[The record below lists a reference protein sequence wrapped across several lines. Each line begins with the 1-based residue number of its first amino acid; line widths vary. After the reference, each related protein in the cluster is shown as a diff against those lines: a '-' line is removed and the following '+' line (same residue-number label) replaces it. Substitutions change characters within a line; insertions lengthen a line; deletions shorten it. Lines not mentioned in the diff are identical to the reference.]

1 MYVNSKKDPGLEVW
15 KPEFQSSRNLG
26 SNDHVLAPV
35 KNVVP
40 LPFKVSSADPQTT
53 IYNGHVLND
62 RDREISIPCTR
73 GGGRSVIFA
82 ASLQS
87 VCKARHDYASS
98 WLEGSRYVLTRQLD
112 TICLSG
118 NNRHSSGQVSFKTP
132 FQWQPISRATF
143 TACQAGLYSKSSILG
158 ISDGHKSQ
166 SGCAYTHH
174 CLRSSRVRPIRYT
187 LAKALPASLNGRRME
202 TCRDKHHHTAIPPS
216 AVDLVAENRQTDVQ
230 MTTIEDDV
238 WICDFAILFAHSWM
252 TLE

>member
-1 MYVNSKKDPGLEVW
+1 MYVNSKKDPGLEG
-15 KPEFQSSRNLG
+15 KPEFESLRNLG
-26 SNDHVLAPV
+26 SNDHVLAPI

-40 LPFKVSSADPQTT
+40 PPFKVSSADPQTT

-62 RDREISIPCTR
+62 RDRENSIPCAWR
-73 GGGRSVIFA
+73 RQGCNKA
-82 ASLQS
+82 APLQS
-87 VCKARHDYASS
+87 VYKARHDYASS

-143 TACQAGLYSKSSILG
+143 TAYQSSLYSIYSILRV
-158 ISDGHKSQ
+158 SDGHKSQ

-202 TCRDKHHHTAIPPS
+202 TCRDKHHHTTIPPS
-216 AVDLVAENRQTDVQ
+216 AVDLFAENRQADVQ

-238 WICDFAILFAHSWM
+238 CICDFAILYVHSWM
-252 TLE
+252 TSE